1 MEYTFE
7 QLNETMYELK
17 VGTFI
22 FLLDSEET
30 IHAQMISDFQDKA
43 NIERF
48 IDLLNADP
56 SVAYNLYNGVE

>member
-30 IHAQMISDFQDKA
+30 MHAQMISDFQDEA
-43 NIERF
+43 NIKRF

-56 SVAYNLYNGVE
+56 SGAYNLYNGVE

>member
-7 QLNETMYELK
+7 QINETMYELK

-30 IHAQMISDFQDKA
+30 MHAQMISDFQNEA

-56 SVAYNLYNGVE
+56 SGAYNLYNGVE